1 MKELLCIMWGG
12 GIQTIATILEDNI
25 DFLFFFAC
33 MFFEAKQTLKHLVR
47 IFIVSLMGSR
57 N

>member
-1 MKELLCIMWGG
+1 MHNVGS
-12 GIQTIATILEDNI
+12 IQTVATILEDSTDI
-25 DFLFFFAC
+25 FRFAY